1 MGRGLIFNLKS
12 RHRHWGFR
20 GLRETRRDKILLALN
35 CIKLVSVSKSER
47 ERKLREIILGFSLR
61 VFLFCLQNLH
71 LSRNRKL
78 FSHLSIDTLVC
89 SLFLFTF
96 SLSLGFSFDKERDK
110 GRKRGAHC
118 HVSFPRQ
125 IAHFRKMLATGSSSI
140 IIKCRDFSATD
151 R

>member
-47 ERKLREIILGFSLR
+47 EETKREEERDNFRFFFVCFS
-61 VFLFCLQNLH
+61 FLFTKFTFISQPQIIFTPLYRQ
-71 LSRNRKL
+71 
-78 FSHLSIDTLVC
+78 FSIC

-96 SLSLGFSFDKERDK
+96 SLSLGFSFDKERE
-110 GRKRGAHC
+110 RKRKVGREGRTA
-118 HVSFPRQ
+118 
-125 IAHFRKMLATGSSSI
+125 M
-140 IIKCRDFSATD
+140 
-151 R
+151 

>member
-1 MGRGLIFNLKS
+1 MGRSLIFNLKS

-78 FSHLSIDTLVC
+78 FSHLSIDSFQPVLCFCLHFRCRWV
-89 SLFLFTF
+89 FLLT
-96 SLSLGFSFDKERDK
+96 KRE
-110 GRKRGAHC
+110 RKRKIGREGRTA
-118 HVSFPRQ
+118 
-125 IAHFRKMLATGSSSI
+125 M
-140 IIKCRDFSATD
+140 
-151 R
+151 